1 MDNQAWETHKAGI
14 ECPYLEEGQTL
25 KDLKEPLATHGFPK
39 TKNQYETKSKQWGL
53 KKNRGGSQKWKCVT
67 YQLEKR
73 KGKQS
78 ELFIDGIEYPTNT
91 VNYGTSR
98 QECQSS
104 IAKLDSGKPR
114 RMQTNMSSAHS
125 LAAEAVSL
133 HSISQ
138 QDIKM

>member
-104 IAKLDSGKPR
+104 IAKLDS
-114 RMQTNMSSAHS
+114 
-125 LAAEAVSL
+125 AVSL